1 MIWIQFFKSEMYRTE
16 WHGYNWL
23 FISGCK
29 IRVLKVTLKSKLSL
43 TINMFPQS
51 CIGKSK
57 LAYGRLSNT
66 VKLGYNE
73 LGC

>member
-1 MIWIQFFKSEMYRTE
+1 MIWIQLVKSEMYRTK
-16 WHGYNWL
+16 WHGYNCL
-23 FISGCK
+23 FISGFK
-29 IRVLKVTLKSKLSL
+29 ISAFKVTLKSKLLL

-57 LAYGRLSNT
+57 VADGRLSNT